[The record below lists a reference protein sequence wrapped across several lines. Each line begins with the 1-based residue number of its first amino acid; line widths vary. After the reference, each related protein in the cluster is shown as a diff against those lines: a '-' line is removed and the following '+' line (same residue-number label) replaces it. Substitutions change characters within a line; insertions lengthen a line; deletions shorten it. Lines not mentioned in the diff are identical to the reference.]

1 MKLLL
6 NYIYRDK
13 SYLKYKD
20 LIFKFLVRG
29 VERASELS

>member
-20 LIFKFLVRG
+20 FKPRLLIRG